1 MPWPRSTKALRVP
14 KANLYS
20 ADCSTRIILDDVMSR
35 WGSLVVVLL
44 LERSY
49 RFSELA
55 YLIGGV
61 SEKMLAQ
68 TLRRLEM
75 DGFVRREVHA
85 TKPPKVEYS
94 LSPLGCELGQHVQ
107 ALLSFVHKNASRVL
121 RHREN
126 LKGADRDSD
135 PHL

>member
-1 MPWPRSTKALRVP
+1 MF
-14 KANLYS
+14 
-20 ADCSTRIILDDVMSR
+20 
-35 WGSLVVVLL
+35 L

-61 SEKMLAQ
+61 SEKMLAL

-85 TKPPKVEYS
+85 TNPPKVEYS
-94 LSPLGCELGQHVQ
+94 LSPLGCDLAEHVH
-107 ALLSFVHKNASRVL
+107 ALLKFVHRNAARVL
-121 RHREN
+121 KSRGNAQEQEP
-126 LKGADRDSD
+126 GSSIA
-135 PHL
+135 